1 MGNISAEKLEALET
15 MAEFN
20 ERLLKNLPTLI
31 TELSGYRQPDTEQY
45 QKSIM
50 DAINWEISVTNST
63 LEVLNQDKVRVDKED
78 FNGKVI
84 ALNSALS
91 SKEDSEIADAL
102 KALVPC
108 FEELGDAIQEILN

>member
-1 MGNISAEKLEALET
+1 MGNITAEQLEALET

-45 QKSIM
+45 Q
-50 DAINWEISVTNST
+50 
-63 LEVLNQDKVRVDKED
+63 NQDKVRVDKED